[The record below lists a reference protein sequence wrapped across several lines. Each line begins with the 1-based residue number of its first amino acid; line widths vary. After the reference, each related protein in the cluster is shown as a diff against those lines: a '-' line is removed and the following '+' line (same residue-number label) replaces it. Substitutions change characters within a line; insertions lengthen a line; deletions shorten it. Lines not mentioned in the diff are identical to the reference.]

1 MNASQTITASDVIPA
16 GTDAPALAAPES
28 LTERSFQELLR
39 ASVESQWQRFAYYRQ
54 LCARRNIYLADLLAI
69 IADGAYHRLP
79 SVASSAFKLS
89 KGMIEELND
98 LSVPGVFQM
107 SSSTSG
113 DPSYVYTGPA
123 ELAQITERYGETFA
137 FADVPV
143 GLAFAPSLR
152 ILRALS
158 KKAALKGRQ
167 AVLRMLLGLEGSTA
181 RYERSRT
188 TVDVDIPR
196 PCSTASR
203 GRPACIRKM
212 PAAEVASIVHDA
224 EKRGQA
230 ISLGGLTLL
239 LRPYLDEFREGE
251 FALHSLG
258 HVAFSGGGYS
268 GAKGSIRGAK
278 HRQAGL
284 HRPHRGRL
292 RHRARSLADP
302 HQGHLQLHRD
312 LRPDR
317 GLLELR
323 SRRLP
328 LPPRAR
334 PPGLHRRSRNG
345 SAPPHRPRAHQDR
358 RALHHGPAHRRQHR
372 GPPVRRGRDRER
384 RRGRLGLGLHPRRPI
399 RGRRGLRHGRVRLQ
413 GRGDLR

>member
-1 MNASQTITASDVIPA
+1 MTIIPA
-16 GTDAPALAAPES
+16 GAVRPAALVRHCLES

-158 KKAALKGRQ
+158 KKGALNGRP
-167 AVLRMLLGLEGSTA
+167 AVLRMQLGLEGSTA
-181 RYERSRT
+181 RYEHSRT

-196 PCSTASR
+196 TLLNR
-203 GRPACIRKM
+203 LGGRPACIRKM
-212 PAAEVASIVHDA
+212 PASEVAAIVRDA
-224 EKRGQA
+224 ATRGQG
-230 ISLGGLTLL
+230 ISLGGLALL

-268 GAKGSIRGAK
+268 GAKGSIRGARIDK
-278 HRQAGL
+278 PAFVARIGAVFGIEPALWPTHIKDIYSFTETSAQIEGFWSCDL
-284 HRPHRGRL
+284 DDFLFRP
-292 RHRARSLADP
+292 A
-302 HQGHLQLHRD
+302 
-312 LRPDR
+312 
-317 GLLELR
+317 
-323 SRRLP
+323 
-328 LPPRAR
+328 AR
-334 PPGLHRRSRNG
+334 PPGLHRRSRDG

-399 RGRRGLRHGRVRLQ
+399 RGRRSLRHGRVRLQ